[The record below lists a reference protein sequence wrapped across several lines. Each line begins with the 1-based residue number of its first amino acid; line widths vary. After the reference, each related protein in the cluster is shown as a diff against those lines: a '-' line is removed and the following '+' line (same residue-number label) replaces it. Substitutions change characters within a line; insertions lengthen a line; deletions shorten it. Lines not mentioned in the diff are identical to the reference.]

1 MPINYKIDYFVFYFT
16 TTIISMV
23 CIYVLQLEKG
33 KYYVGKTNN
42 PNFRIK
48 SHFNSNGSKWT
59 QLYKPL
65 KMVELKKNCD
75 DYDEDKVTRQ
85 YMDKYG
91 IDNVR
96 GGSFVS
102 VKLDNSVI
110 NTLQQ
115 MEIGTNDKCFKCGE
129 KGHFAKDCNYDED
142 EDDEDEWE
150 NLKNNFI
157 SESKKIKMKNNIIS
171 GEDVVKIMNNLGIEL
186 KLTNVYATCQ
196 KINKYSDDDIS
207 EDLQPIG
214 DYRTGINYINFIDGF
229 IYICNKNNN
238 NWYCQY
244 CNKSFDTKKGCLF
257 HENIYCKK
265 KQKRTK
271 KNSNIINCD
280 SDDDYNFSD
289 DEF

>member
-1 MPINYKIDYFVFYFT
+1 MI
-16 TTIISMV
+16 

-33 KYYVGKTNN
+33 KYYVGKTKD
-42 PNFRIK
+42 PHFRIK

-65 KMVELKKNCD
+65 KILELKRNCD

-102 VKLDNSVI
+102 VKLDKSVI
-110 NTLQQ
+110 HTLQQ

-129 KGHFAKDCNYDED
+129 KGHFAKECKYED
-142 EDDEDEWE
+142 EVW
-150 NLKNNFI
+150 
-157 SESKKIKMKNNIIS
+157 
-171 GEDVVKIMNNLGIEL
+171 
-186 KLTNVYATCQ
+186 
-196 KINKYSDDDIS
+196 
-207 EDLQPIG
+207 
-214 DYRTGINYINFIDGF
+214 
-229 IYICNKNNN
+229 ICE
-238 NWYCQY
+238 Y
-244 CNKSFDTKKGCLF
+244 CNKRFDTKKGCLF
-257 HENIYCKK
+257 HENVYCKK
-265 KQKRTK
+265 NRSKTT
-271 KNSNIINCD
+271 KNSNIIDCG

>member
-1 MPINYKIDYFVFYFT
+1 MI
-16 TTIISMV
+16 

-33 KYYVGKTNN
+33 KYYVGKTKN

-65 KMVELKKNCD
+65 KVLEIKRNCD
-75 DYDEDKVTRQ
+75 NYDEDKVTRQ

-129 KGHFAKDCNYDED
+129 KGHFAKECKDED
-142 EDDEDEWE
+142 EEVIICKRCGEIINEKLLCSLHGKWGGFRRVKKGHFAKECKDEDEVW
-150 NLKNNFI
+150 FC
-157 SESKKIKMKNNIIS
+157 
-171 GEDVVKIMNNLGIEL
+171 D
-186 KLTNVYATCQ
+186 
-196 KINKYSDDDIS
+196 
-207 EDLQPIG
+207 
-214 DYRTGINYINFIDGF
+214 
-229 IYICNKNNN
+229 
-238 NWYCQY
+238 Y
-244 CNKSFDTKKGCLF
+244 CNKKFDTYKGCLF
-257 HENIYCKK
+257 HENVYCKK
-265 KQKRTK
+265 NKRKTK
-271 KNSNIINCD
+271 KNNNITDCG
-280 SDDDYNFSD
+280 SDYNYNFSD

>member
-1 MPINYKIDYFVFYFT
+1 MI
-16 TTIISMV
+16 

-33 KYYVGKTNN
+33 KYYVGKTKD
-42 PNFRIK
+42 PYFRIK

-65 KMVELKKNCD
+65 KILELKRNCD

-102 VKLDNSVI
+102 VKLDKSVI
-110 NTLQQ
+110 HTLQQ

-129 KGHFAKDCNYDED
+129 KGHFAKDCNY
-142 EDDEDEWE
+142 EDDEDEDE
-150 NLKNNFI
+150 
-157 SESKKIKMKNNIIS
+157 EVIICKRC
-171 GEDVVKIMNNLGIEL
+171 GEI
-186 KLTNVYATCQ
+186 
-196 KINKYSDDDIS
+196 INKKLGCSLHGKWGGFRRVKKGYFAKECKD
-207 EDLQPIG
+207 EDEEVIICKRCG
-214 DYRTGINYINFIDGF
+214 EIIDKKLWCSLHGKWGGF
-229 IYICNKNNN
+229 RRVKKGHFAKECKDEDEEWICD
-238 NWYCQY
+238 Y
-244 CNKSFDTKKGCLF
+244 CNKRFDTKKGCLF
-257 HENIYCKK
+257 HENVYCKK
-265 KQKRTK
+265 NRSKTR
-271 KNSNIINCD
+271 KNSNIIDCG

>member
-1 MPINYKIDYFVFYFT
+1 MI
-16 TTIISMV
+16 

-33 KYYVGKTNN
+33 KYYVGKTTD
-42 PNFRIK
+42 PYFRIK

-65 KMVELKKNCD
+65 KILELKRNCD

-91 IDNVR
+91 INNVR

-115 MEIGTNDKCFKCGE
+115 MEKGTNDKCFKCGE
-129 KGHFAKDCNYDED
+129 KGHFAKECKYEDED
-142 EDDEDEWE
+142 EVW
-150 NLKNNFI
+150 
-157 SESKKIKMKNNIIS
+157 
-171 GEDVVKIMNNLGIEL
+171 
-186 KLTNVYATCQ
+186 
-196 KINKYSDDDIS
+196 
-207 EDLQPIG
+207 
-214 DYRTGINYINFIDGF
+214 
-229 IYICNKNNN
+229 ICD
-238 NWYCQY
+238 Y
-244 CNKSFDTKKGCLF
+244 CNKKFDTYKGCLF
-257 HENIYCKK
+257 HENVYCKK
-265 KQKRTK
+265 KQKKKTK
-271 KNSNIINCD
+271 KNSNIINCG

>member
-102 VKLDNSVI
+102 VKLDNYVI

-115 MEIGTNDKCFKCGE
+115 MEIGTNNKCFKCGK
-129 KGHFAKDCNYDED
+129 KGHFAKDCYD
-142 EDDEDEWE
+142 EDDE
-150 NLKNNFI
+150 
-157 SESKKIKMKNNIIS
+157 
-171 GEDVVKIMNNLGIEL
+171 EL
-186 KLTNVYATCQ
+186 
-196 KINKYSDDDIS
+196 
-207 EDLQPIG
+207 
-214 DYRTGINYINFIDGF
+214 
-229 IYICNKNNN
+229 
-238 NWYCQY
+238 WYCEY
-244 CNKSFDTKKGCLF
+244 CNKQFDTYKGCLF
-257 HENIYCKK
+257 HENVYCKK
-265 KQKRTK
+265 KQKKTK
-271 KNSNIINCD
+271 KNSNIINCG

>member
-1 MPINYKIDYFVFYFT
+1 
-16 TTIISMV
+16 MV

-65 KMVELKKNCD
+65 KLLELKRNCD

-91 IDNVR
+91 INNVR

-115 MEIGTNDKCFKCGE
+115 MENGTNDKCFKCGK

-142 EDDEDEWE
+142 DDDDED
-150 NLKNNFI
+150 
-157 SESKKIKMKNNIIS
+157 
-171 GEDVVKIMNNLGIEL
+171 D
-186 KLTNVYATCQ
+186 
-196 KINKYSDDDIS
+196 
-207 EDLQPIG
+207 
-214 DYRTGINYINFIDGF
+214 NY
-229 IYICNKNNN
+229 KV
-238 NWYCQY
+238 WYCEY
-244 CNKSFDTKKGCLF
+244 CNKQFDTYKGCLF
-257 HENIYCKK
+257 HENVYCKK
-265 KQKRTK
+265 NKRKKTK
-271 KNSNIINCD
+271 NNNNITDCG
-280 SDDDYNFSD
+280 SDDNYNFSD